1 MNRILHAF
9 RNSWNGLSH
18 VTRNEAAFRQ
28 EAVVFLVSLPVAYFI
43 ADSVF
48 VYLLLTGSLVIVLAA
63 ELLNTGLEALCDA
76 LSRDTMD
83 EIRIAKDCGSA
94 AVALTIA
101 LAGIIWLSV
110 IAQKFGLLPLT

>member
-1 MNRILHAF
+1 MNRLLLAF

-18 VTRNEAAFRQ
+18 VMRNETAFRQ
-28 EAVVFLVSLPVAYFI
+28 EAAVLLVSLPVAYLL
-43 ADSVF
+43 ADSAL
-48 VYLLLTGSLVIVLAA
+48 VYLLLTGSLVIMLVA

-76 LSRDTMD
+76 LSRDDMD

-110 IAQKFGLLPLT
+110 IAQKVGILASA